1 MIEQARQYL
10 AAQLREHRQAS
21 SLWEGRLS
29 PSAVSTAVASFALH
43 QCGEDARAG
52 LRWLVEHVNEDGAWG
67 DSPESPSNMSATLLS
82 YAVLYAGRACLDSEA
97 ARAKAYA
104 WLTAKLGHENFLQA
118 ILDHYGKDLTF
129 SVPILCMCTL
139 AGLFEGEEAW
149 SRIPKLP
156 FSLAVLPRKFFTLIN
171 ISVVSYALPAL
182 IAVGLLQYRMS
193 GKRSAWKERFI
204 IPRVLRKLEG
214 MLPASGGFLEAAPLS
229 GFVSMCL
236 YAAGYPDA
244 KVTRGTRDFL
254 ISNQRD
260 EGAWPIDTNLSTWL
274 SSLSIK
280 ALAENNLLSEQ
291 ERTEMCQLLLAR
303 QCLYRHPFT
312 EAAAGGWAW
321 TDLSGGVPDADD
333 SSAALVALHLLG
345 HGYDEQIELGLRWLL
360 DLMNRDG
367 GIPTFCKGWG
377 FLPFDRSCPDISAHA
392 LRAFVLWEE
401 SAPAAM
407 QQRLRRATQRILSYL
422 RSVQSPEGA
431 WIPLWFGAQD
441 APQQQNPVYGTS
453 VVLEHLSSLP
463 ALAAEDFVQR
473 AVAYLEGARHADG
486 LWGGAAG
493 MPSNI
498 ECTAKA
504 IKALAAYRP
513 DAEAAEALAARVLRS
528 PLSSLP
534 SHPIGLYFASLWYDE
549 ELYPLIF
556 TLSALA
562 PQQ

>member
-1 MIEQARQYL
+1 MIEQAREHL
-10 AAQLREHRQAS
+10 AQQLRARRQAG

-29 PSAVSTAVASFALH
+29 NSAVSTAVASFALF
-43 QCGEDARAG
+43 QCGADARTG
-52 LRWLVEHVNEDGAWG
+52 LQWLVDHVNEDGAWG

-82 YAVLYAGRACLDSEA
+82 YAALFAARETVVSEA
-97 ARAKAYA
+97 TRERAQV
-104 WLTAKLGHENFLQA
+104 WLVSQLGHRNFLQA
-118 ILDHYGKDLTF
+118 ILGHYGKDLTF

-139 AGLFEGEEAW
+139 AGMFEGEDAW
-149 SRIPKLP
+149 ARIPHLP
-156 FSLAVLPRKFFTLIN
+156 FSLAVLPRRFFTLIN

-182 IAVGLLQYRMS
+182 IAVGLLQYKMS
-193 GKRSAWKERFI
+193 GKLSAWKEKVI

-236 YAAGYPDA
+236 YAAGYPEN
-244 KVTRGTRDFL
+244 KVTHGTRAFL
-254 ISNQRD
+254 LSNQRE

-280 ALAENNLLSEQ
+280 ALAENNLLSDK
-291 ERTEMCQLLLAR
+291 ERASMCKELLSR
-303 QCLYRHPFT
+303 QCLHQHPFT

-333 SSAALVALHLLG
+333 SSGALVALHMLG
-345 HGYDEQIELGLRWLL
+345 HAYDEQIALGLGWLL

-367 GIPTFCKGWG
+367 GVPTFCRGWG
-377 FLPFDRSCPDISAHA
+377 FLPFDRSCPDITAHA
-392 LRAFVLWEE
+392 LRAFALWQP

-407 QQRLRRATQRILSYL
+407 QQRLQRAMQRMISYL

-441 APQQQNPVYGTS
+441 APQQQSPVYGTA
-453 VVLEHLSSLP
+453 VVLEHLSALP

-473 AVAYLEGARHADG
+473 AVDYLVQARHDDAR
-486 LWGGAAG
+486 WGGAAG
-493 MPSNI
+493 MPSNT

-513 DAEAAEALAARVLRS
+513 DAEATEALAARVLRA
-528 PLSSLP
+528 PLDSS
-534 SHPIGLYFASLWYDE
+534 PIGLYFASLWYDE

-562 PQQ
+562 PQK

>member
-1 MIEQARQYL
+1 MIEQAREQL
-10 AAQLREHRQAS
+10 AQQLRARRQAG

-29 PSAVSTAVASFALH
+29 NSAVSTAVASFALF
-43 QCGEDARAG
+43 QCGADARAG
-52 LRWLVEHVNEDGAWG
+52 LQWLVDHANEDGAWG

-82 YAVLYAGRACLDSEA
+82 YAALFAARELVESEATRERAQVWLDSQ
-97 ARAKAYA
+97 
-104 WLTAKLGHENFLQA
+104 LGHRNFLQA

-139 AGLFEGEEAW
+139 AGMFEGEDAW
-149 SRIPKLP
+149 RRIPRLP
-156 FSLAVLPRKFFTLIN
+156 FSLAVLPRRFFTLIN

-193 GKRSAWKERFI
+193 GKMSAWKEKVI

-214 MLPASGGFLEAAPLS
+214 MLPVSGGFLEAAPLS

-236 YAAGYPDA
+236 YAAGYSDN
-244 KVTRGTRDFL
+244 KVTRGTRSFL
-254 ISNQRD
+254 LSNQRE

-280 ALAENNLLSEQ
+280 ALAENDLLSDE
-291 ERTEMCQLLLAR
+291 ERASMRKELLAR
-303 QCLYRHPFT
+303 QCLHEHPFT

-333 SSAALVALHLLG
+333 SSGALVALHMLG
-345 HGYDEQIELGLRWLL
+345 HAYDEQIALGLGWLL

-367 GIPTFCKGWG
+367 GVPTFCRGWG

-392 LRAFVLWEE
+392 LRAFALWQS

-407 QQRLRRATQRILSYL
+407 QQKLQRAMQRIISYL

-441 APQQQNPVYGTS
+441 APQQQSPVYGTA
-453 VVLEHLSSLP
+453 VVLEHLSALP
-463 ALAAEDFVQR
+463 ALAEEDFVQR
-473 AVAYLEGARHADG
+473 AVDYLVRARHDDAQ
-486 LWGGAAG
+486 WGGAAG
-493 MPSNI
+493 MPSNT
-498 ECTAKA
+498 ECTAKT
-504 IKALAAYRP
+504 IKALSAYRP
-513 DAEAAEALAARVLRS
+513 DAEATEALAARVLRA
-528 PLSSLP
+528 PLESS
-534 SHPIGLYFASLWYDE
+534 PIGLYFASLWYDE

-556 TLSALA
+556 TLSAIA
-562 PQQ
+562 PQK